1 MSEPVLPGYGR
12 STLADVLPAVAAR
25 LGVEGLPS
33 VDGGRRDAYLS
44 LPEASRF
51 VVVLVDGLG
60 YRLLRSHLADAP
72 YLADLFGDAREIS
85 TCAPSTTATSI
96 TSLGTGVAPG
106 QHGIVGYT
114 FREPTSQL
122 LMNAL
127 SWDNGPADARAF
139 QPLPTVYERV
149 CDAGVITAQVT
160 LPRFEGTGLSV
171 SALRGTRFIGRD
183 EGDAKARIA
192 AIRHAA
198 MAGPRT
204 LTYVY
209 ERRLDHTGHGKG
221 TVSPAWRRRLSM
233 IDSFLEQLRAEL
245 PDDVALLV
253 TGDHGMID
261 VPINERVVIDDDPAL
276 VRGVD
281 LVGGE
286 ARFRQLY
293 TSAPDAVASRWRT
306 VLSDRAW
313 VYTRD
318 EAIDAGLFGHVL
330 DDVRPRIGDVLVA
343 MRGSWAALSRTFP
356 EEFALVGMHGSLT
369 PEETQVPLL
378 IDHPASDWWP
388 HG

>member
-1 MSEPVLPGYGR
+1 MSELLRPDYGR
-12 STLADVLPAVAAR
+12 STLADVLPSVATR
-25 LGVEGLPS
+25 LGVGGEGTGAPLR
-33 VDGGRRDAYLS
+33 GQLH
-44 LPEASRF
+44 LPETSRF

-72 YLADLFGDAREIS
+72 YLADLFGDAIEIS
-85 TCAPSTTATSI
+85 TGVPSTTGTSI

-114 FREPTSQL
+114 FREPASQK

-139 QPLPTVYERV
+139 QPIPTVFERLA
-149 CDAGVITAQVT
+149 DAGVDTAQVT

-171 SALRGTRFIGRD
+171 AALRGSRFIGCD
-183 EGDAKARIA
+183 EADPAARISAISDA
-192 AIRHAA
+192 ATAA
-198 MAGPRT
+198 PRT
-204 LTYVY
+204 VTYVY
-209 ERRLDHTGHGKG
+209 ERRLDHTGHAKG
-221 TVSPAWRRRLSM
+221 TLSPAWRRRLAM

-293 TSAPDAVASRWRT
+293 TTEPDAVVARWRA
-306 VLSDRAW
+306 VLGDRAW
-313 VYTRD
+313 VYPRD
-318 EAIDAGLFGHVL
+318 EAIDAGWFGSVSPL
-330 DDVRPRIGDVLVA
+330 VEPRIGDVLVA
-343 MRGSWAALSRTFP
+343 MRGRWAAMSRSFP
-356 EEFALVGMHGSLT
+356 KEFALVGMHGSLT